1 MSFVRDFYLR
11 GGLLTVGSD
20 AGFLYTPDGTTTRV
34 GGVTHTIKGGIVFD
48 AARLRADVRDMVAEE
63 RERLGVPAP
72 STA

>member
-20 AGFLYTPDGTTTRV
+20 AGFLYTADGTTTRG
-34 GGVTHTIKGGIVFD
+34 GGVTHTIKG
-48 AARLRADVRDMVAEE
+48 
-63 RERLGVPAP
+63 VPAP